1 MSDLTKRMRATL
13 RYGIIEPG
21 SDSGEYAVARGQ
33 FADAADR
40 IKELESQVKRVE
52 SLPDQWLS
60 LKPHNA
66 ISQIQYDAAI
76 TALRMCVEQLNKALE
91 VGDEHG

>member
-1 MSDLTKRMRATL
+1 MSDKWKSCDDVWKMYQL
-13 RYGIIEPG
+13 
-21 SDSGEYAVARGQ
+21 GQ
-33 FADAADR
+33 MSADHTDKQVFCEIYQQMTDR

-91 VGDEHG
+91 QSE